1 MKNRLLHTQE
11 WEGER
16 YGIRRSLAVHQV
28 EGERRTMVVTVVD
41 KGVGHGI
48 ELTPR
53 QALELSQHLLAFAIR
68 CAQ

>member
-1 MKNRLLHTQE
+1 VNRLLHTRE

-16 YGIRRSLAVHQV
+16 FGVRCSLAVHQV
-28 EGERRTMVVTVVD
+28 EARPREMVVMVVR
-41 KGVGHGI
+41 KGVGNAI